1 MANQTVSIT
10 PADTTDPTLL
20 FRALSRITEVI
31 DELRGYRGEDTSA
44 AKVELAALLADA
56 SKLKADLTELA
67 KEFDFKLNQQTP
79 KSIQDL
85 ADQVDDLDG
94 RVVALTASRPV
105 MGLAVTLVGAGGS
118 NPTTSNAFNVD
129 TVTRLSTGSYRVI
142 LETTQIAGRPVLA
155 NALFSIQ
162 LSVVGSTFC
171 KSTIQVQNANTVDIS
186 IHQLVLDDTPALASA
201 AYDITSSDRVDIVA
215 LLYPQ

>member
-20 FRALSRITEVI
+20 YRALSRITEVI
-31 DELRGYRGEDTSA
+31 DELKGYRGEDTSA
-44 AKVELAALLADA
+44 AKAELTALLAEA
-56 SKLKADLTELA
+56 SKLKTDLAELA
-67 KEFDFKLNQQTP
+67 KELDFKLNKQTP

-85 ADQVDDLDG
+85 EDQA
-94 RVVALTASRPV
+94 VALTASRPV
-105 MGLAVTLVGAGGS
+105 MGLAVTLVGAGGG

-129 TVTRLSTGSYRVI
+129 SVTRLSTGSYRVI
-142 LETTQIAGRPVLA
+142 LAATQIAGRPVLA

-162 LSVVGSTFC
+162 LSVSGSTFC
-171 KSTIQVQNANTVDIS
+171 KSTYQVQDSGTVDVS
-186 IHQLVLDDTPALASA
+186 IHQLVLDSTPALTSA

>member
-31 DELRGYRGEDTSA
+31 DELKGYRGEDTSA

-67 KEFDFKLNQQTP
+67 KELDFKLNKQIP
-79 KSIQDL
+79 KSIQYL
-85 ADQVDDLDG
+85 ADRVDDIDD
-94 RVVALTASRPV
+94 RVIALTITRPV
-105 MGLAVTLVGAGGS
+105 MGLAVTLVGAGGG

-129 TVTRLSTGSYRVI
+129 AVTRLSTGSYRVV
-142 LETTQIAGRPVLA
+142 LTATQKAGRPVLA

-171 KSTIQVQNANTVDIS
+171 KSTIQVQNANTLDVF
-186 IHQLVLDDTPALASA
+186 IHQLVLDDTPALTSA

>member
-31 DELRGYRGEDTSA
+31 DELKGYRGEDTSA
-44 AKVELAALLADA
+44 AKLELAALLADA

-67 KEFDFKLNQQTP
+67 KEFDFRLNQQVP

-85 ADQVDDLDG
+85 ADQVDDIDG
-94 RVVALTASRPV
+94 RVVALTTTRPV
-105 MGLAVTLVGAGGS
+105 MGLAVTLVGAGGG

-129 TVTRLSTGSYRVI
+129 AVTRLSTGSYRVI
-142 LETTQIAGRPVLA
+142 LTATQKAGRPVLA

-186 IHQLVLDDTPALASA
+186 IHQLVLDDTPALTSA

>member
-10 PADTTDPTLL
+10 PADTADPTLL

-31 DELRGYRGEDTSA
+31 DELKGYRGEDTAA

-56 SKLKADLTELA
+56 SKLKADLAELA
-67 KEFDFKLNQQTP
+67 KEFDFKLNKQIP

-85 ADQVDDLDG
+85 ADRVDDIDD
-94 RVVALTASRPV
+94 RVIALTITRPV
-105 MGLAVTLVGAGGS
+105 MGLAVTLVGAGGG

-129 TVTRLSTGSYRVI
+129 AVTRLSTGSYRVI
-142 LETTQIAGRPVLA
+142 LAATQIAGRPVLA

-171 KSTIQVQNANTVDIS
+171 KSTVQVQNANTLDVS
-186 IHQLVLDDTPALASA
+186 IHQLVLDSTPALTSA

>member
-31 DELRGYRGEDTSA
+31 DELKGYRGEDTSA
-44 AKVELAALLADA
+44 AKAALAALLADA

-85 ADQVDDLDG
+85 ADQVDDIDG
-94 RVVALTASRPV
+94 RVVALTTTRPV
-105 MGLAVTLVGAGGS
+105 MGLAVTLVGAGGG
-118 NPTTSNAFNVD
+118 NPTTSNAFNVGA
-129 TVTRLSTGSYRVI
+129 VTRLSTGSYRVI
-142 LETTQIAGRPVLA
+142 LVTTQIAGRPVLA

-186 IHQLVLDDTPALASA
+186 IHQLVLDDTPALTSA

>member
-31 DELRGYRGEDTSA
+31 DELKGYRGEDTSA

-85 ADQVDDLDG
+85 ADQVDDIDG
-94 RVVALTASRPV
+94 RVVALTATRPV
-105 MGLAVTLVGAGGS
+105 MGLAVTLVGAGGG

-129 TVTRLSTGSYRVI
+129 SVTRLSTGSYRVI
-142 LETTQIAGRPVLA
+142 LAATQIAGRPVLA

-171 KSTIQVQNANTVDIS
+171 KATVQVQNASTLDVS
-186 IHQLVLDDTPALASA
+186 IHQLVLDSTPALTSA

>member
-31 DELRGYRGEDTSA
+31 DELKGYRGEDTAA

-85 ADQVDDLDG
+85 ADQVDDIDG
-94 RVVALTASRPV
+94 RVVALTTTRPV
-105 MGLAVTLVGAGGS
+105 MGLAVTLVGAGGG

-129 TVTRLSTGSYRVI
+129 AVTRLSTGSYRVI
-142 LETTQIAGRPVLA
+142 LTATQKAGRPVLA

-171 KSTIQVQNANTVDIS
+171 KSTLQVQNANTVDIS

>member
-44 AKVELAALLADA
+44 AKVELAALLAEA
-56 SKLKADLTELA
+56 SKLKTDLTELA

-85 ADQVDDLDG
+85 ADQVDDVDG
-94 RVVALTASRPV
+94 RVVALTTSRPV

-129 TVTRLSTGSYRVI
+129 SVTRLSTGSYRVI
-142 LETTQIAGRPVLA
+142 LAATQIAGRPVLA
-155 NALFSIQ
+155 NALLSIQ
-162 LSVVGSTFC
+162 LSIAGSTFC
-171 KSTIQVQNANTVDIS
+171 KSTYLVQNANTMDVS
-186 IHQLVLDDTPALASA
+186 IQRLVLDSTPALTSA

>member
-1 MANQTVSIT
+1 MSNQTVSIT

-31 DELRGYRGEDTSA
+31 DELKGYRGEDTSA
-44 AKVELAALLADA
+44 VKAELAALLADA
-56 SKLKADLTELA
+56 SKLKADLAELA
-67 KEFDFKLNQQTP
+67 KEFDFKLNKQIP

-85 ADQVDDLDG
+85 ADRVDDIDD
-94 RVVALTASRPV
+94 RVIALTITRPV
-105 MGLAVTLVGAGGS
+105 MGLAVTLVGAGGG

-129 TVTRLSTGSYRVI
+129 AVTRLSTGSYRVI
-142 LETTQIAGRPVLA
+142 LTATQKAGRPVLA

-171 KSTIQVQNANTVDIS
+171 KSTIQVQNANTVDIY
-186 IHQLVLDDTPALASA
+186 IHQLVLDSTPALTSA

>member
-31 DELRGYRGEDTSA
+31 DELKGYRGEDTSA
-44 AKVELAALLADA
+44 AKVELAALLAEA
-56 SKLKADLTELA
+56 SKLKTDLTELA

-85 ADQVDDLDG
+85 ADQVDDIDG
-94 RVVALTASRPV
+94 RVVALTTSRPV
-105 MGLAVTLVGAGGS
+105 MGLAVTLVGAGGG

-129 TVTRLSTGSYRVI
+129 SVTRLSTGSYRVI
-142 LETTQIAGRPVLA
+142 LEGTQIAGRPVLA
-155 NALFSIQ
+155 NALLSIQ
-162 LSVVGSTFC
+162 LSIAGSTFC
-171 KSTIQVQNANTVDIS
+171 KSTYLVQNANTVDVS
-186 IHQLVLDDTPALASA
+186 IQRLVLDSTPALTSA

>member
-1 MANQTVSIT
+1 MANQTVAIT

-20 FRALSRITEVI
+20 YRALSRITEVI
-31 DELRGYRGEDTSA
+31 DELKGYRGEDTSA
-44 AKVELAALLADA
+44 AKVELAALLAEA
-56 SKLKADLTELA
+56 SKLKTDLTELA

-85 ADQVDDLDG
+85 ADQVDDIDG
-94 RVVALTASRPV
+94 RVVALTTSRPV
-105 MGLAVTLVGAGGS
+105 MGLAVTLLGAGGS

-129 TVTRLSTGSYRVI
+129 SVTRLSTGSYRVI
-142 LETTQIAGRPVLA
+142 LEGTQIAGRPVLA
-155 NALFSIQ
+155 NALLSIQ
-162 LSVVGSTFC
+162 LSIAGSTFC
-171 KSTIQVQNANTVDIS
+171 KSTYLVQNADTMDVS
-186 IHQLVLDDTPALASA
+186 IQRLVLDSTPALTSA

>member
-31 DELRGYRGEDTSA
+31 DELKGYRGEDTSA
-44 AKVELAALLADA
+44 AKVELAALLAEA
-56 SKLKADLTELA
+56 SKLKTDLTELA

-85 ADQVDDLDG
+85 ADQVDDIDG
-94 RVVALTASRPV
+94 RVVALTTSRPV

-129 TVTRLSTGSYRVI
+129 SVTRLSTGSYRVV
-142 LETTQIAGRPVLA
+142 LEGTQIAGRPVLA
-155 NALFSIQ
+155 NALLSIQ
-162 LSVVGSTFC
+162 LFIAGSTFC
-171 KSTIQVQNANTVDIS
+171 KSTYLVQNANTVDVS
-186 IHQLVLDDTPALASA
+186 IQRLVLDSTPALTSA

>member
-31 DELRGYRGEDTSA
+31 DELKGYRGEDTSV
-44 AKVELAALLADA
+44 AKAELTALLADA
-56 SKLKADLTELA
+56 SKLKADLAELA

-85 ADQVDDLDG
+85 ADQVDDIDG
-94 RVVALTASRPV
+94 RVIALTTTRPV
-105 MGLAVTLVGAGGS
+105 MGLAVTLVGAGGD
-118 NPTTSNAFNVD
+118 NPTASNAFNVD

-142 LETTQIAGRPVLA
+142 LAATQIAGRPVLA

-162 LSVVGSTFC
+162 LSVSGSTFC
-171 KSTIQVQNANTVDIS
+171 KSTHVVQNANTLDVS
-186 IHQLVLDDTPALASA
+186 IHQLVLDSTPALTSA

>member
-44 AKVELAALLADA
+44 AKVELAALLAEA
-56 SKLKADLTELA
+56 SKLKTDLTELA

-85 ADQVDDLDG
+85 ADQVDDIDG
-94 RVVALTASRPV
+94 RAVALTTSRPV
-105 MGLAVTLVGAGGS
+105 MGLAVTLVGAGGD

-129 TVTRLSTGSYRVI
+129 SVTRLSTGSYRVV
-142 LETTQIAGRPVLA
+142 LAGTQTAGRPVLA

-162 LSVVGSTFC
+162 LSIAGSTFC
-171 KSTIQVQNANTVDIS
+171 KSTYLVQNANTVDVS
-186 IHQLVLDDTPALASA
+186 IQRLVLDSTPALTSA

>member
-10 PADTTDPTLL
+10 PVDTTDPTLL

-31 DELRGYRGEDTSA
+31 DELKGYRGEDTAA

-56 SKLKADLTELA
+56 SKLKADLAELA
-67 KEFDFKLNQQTP
+67 KEFDFKLNKQIP

-85 ADQVDDLDG
+85 ADQVDDIDD
-94 RVVALTASRPV
+94 RVVALTTSRPV
-105 MGLAVTLVGAGGS
+105 MGLAVTLVGAGGG

-129 TVTRLSTGSYRVI
+129 SVTRLSTGSYRVV
-142 LETTQIAGRPVLA
+142 LEGTQIAGRPVLA
-155 NALFSIQ
+155 NALLSIQ
-162 LSVVGSTFC
+162 LSIAGSTFC
-171 KSTIQVQNANTVDIS
+171 KSTYQVQDASTVDVS
-186 IHQLVLDDTPALASA
+186 IHQLVLDSTPALTSA

>member
-31 DELRGYRGEDTSA
+31 DELKGYRGEDTSA
-44 AKVELAALLADA
+44 VKAELAALLADA
-56 SKLKADLTELA
+56 SKLKADLAELA
-67 KEFDFKLNQQTP
+67 KEFDFKLNKQIP

-85 ADQVDDLDG
+85 ADQVDDIDG
-94 RVVALTASRPV
+94 RVVALTTTRPV
-105 MGLAVTLVGAGGS
+105 MGLAVTLIGAGGS
-118 NPTTSNAFNVD
+118 NPTTSNAFNVHSI
-129 TVTRLSTGSYRVI
+129 TRLSAGSYRVV
-142 LETTQIAGRPVLA
+142 LDNAQIAGRPVLA

-171 KSTIQVQNANTVDIS
+171 KSTVQVQNANTLDIS
-186 IHQLVLDDTPALASA
+186 IHQLVLDSTPTLTSA

>member
-31 DELRGYRGEDTSA
+31 DELNGYRGEDTSA

-85 ADQVDDLDG
+85 ADQVDDIDG
-94 RVVALTASRPV
+94 RVVALTTTRPV
-105 MGLAVTLVGAGGS
+105 MGLAVTLVGAGGG

-142 LETTQIAGRPVLA
+142 LAATQIAGRPVLA

-171 KSTIQVQNANTVDIS
+171 KATVQVQNASTLDVS
-186 IHQLVLDDTPALASA
+186 IHQLVLDSTPALTSA